1 MSKRGFGRAFLY
13 ILELEFGPNFCYYA
27 RDTKHNMNTEYLTQ
41 EKFDQFKNEL
51 NELKTT
57 KRTEIAKA
65 LEYAK
70 SLGDLSENAEY
81 HEARN
86 SQAVVEDRINHLE
99 AVLKSAT
106 IVSGHQTDAAAVGTA
121 IKLEKES
128 DKSKHEYTLVGSEEA
143 NAAEGKISVRSPLGQ
158 AVLGKKKGESFS
170 FTTPSGTVS
179 YRLIEIK

>member
-1 MSKRGFGRAFLY
+1 
-13 ILELEFGPNFCYYA
+13 
-27 RDTKHNMNTEYLTQ
+27 MNTEYLTQ
-41 EKFDQFKNEL
+41 EKFDEFKKEL
-51 NELKTT
+51 EELKST

-99 AVLKSAT
+99 AILKSAT
-106 IVSGHQTDAAAVGTA
+106 IVSGHGTDAVAVGTQ

-128 DKSKHEYTLVGSEEA
+128 DKSKREYTLVGSEESNA
-143 NAAEGKISVRSPLGQ
+143 NEGKISVRSPLGQ
-158 AVLGKKKGESFS
+158 AVLGKRKGETFSFS
-170 FTTPSGTVS
+170 TPSGAVS
-179 YRLIEIK
+179 YRVIDIK